1 MFILCIEI
9 LLIKIELEEGGEI
22 KSCNFSQQLREL
34 YSLESMLNE
43 VYADDLTIMFKWDQ
57 NGLKCI
63 LRILREFE
71 TVSGLKINVNKT
83 QLMVTGGDGERI
95 GSQIEGIK
103 VVNSIEV
110 LGVHIDRKLVNL
122 DLNWEKI
129 LRKMVNQSNYWKL
142 FRLSI
147 SGRVMI
153 AKTYMIS
160 QATYLMGAL
169 PVNDDIL
176 DRMNEII
183 IEFVNGRERKIARDR
198 WFKTRELGGYGI
210 TNMKV
215 MNLCIKASWIR
226 RWYMNNGVPDY
237 SEVRALKGNKNE
249 PDCINMDE
257 INKEG
262 WKCLGEIMLK
272 WIEYKS
278 VFYKVGKN
286 VLAAKVFRNE
296 TLLDEGRSGTVKV
309 MGRAREQELDV
320 RLRALTLRDFLGN
333 NYVLKDKNSIDLLL
347 GTRTTFVEFFRL
359 RTEINRLKENMEIRG
374 KLSRRLKT
382 IFTSKRRGRW

>member
-1 MFILCIEI
+1 
-9 LLIKIELEEGGEI
+9 
-22 KSCNFSQQLREL
+22 
-34 YSLESMLNE
+34 MLAM
-43 VYADDLTIMFKWDQ
+43 YDDPKWDQ

-198 WFKTRELGGYGI
+198 WFKTREMGGYGI
-210 TNMKV
+210 TDMKV

-278 VFYKVGKN
+278 VGKT
-286 VLAAKVFRNE
+286 FW
-296 TLLDEGRSGTVKV
+296 
-309 MGRAREQELDV
+309 Q
-320 RLRALTLRDFLGN
+320 
-333 NYVLKDKNSIDLLL
+333 LKCLEM
-347 GTRTTFVEFFRL
+347 RH
-359 RTEINRLKENMEIRG
+359 
-374 KLSRRLKT
+374 
-382 IFTSKRRGRW
+382 

>member
-1 MFILCIEI
+1 MGEEIGGKINIQRGTPQGDRASPYLFILCIEI
-9 LLIKIELEEGGEI
+9 LLIRIESEEGEGI
-22 KSCNFSQQLREL
+22 KGCNFSQQLRES
-34 YSLESMLNE
+34 YNLESMLNE
-43 VYADDLTIMFKWDQ
+43 AYADDLTIMFKRDQ
-57 NGLKCI
+57 IGLKCI

-103 VVNSIEV
+103 VVNSTEV

-142 FRLSI
+142 FI

-226 RWYMNNGVPDY
+226 RWYMN
-237 SEVRALKGNKNE
+237 
-249 PDCINMDE
+249 
-257 INKEG
+257 
-262 WKCLGEIMLK
+262 
-272 WIEYKS
+272 IEQWS
-278 VFYKVGKN
+278 
-286 VLAAKVFRNE
+286 
-296 TLLDEGRSGTVKV
+296 T
-309 MGRAREQELDV
+309 
-320 RLRALTLRDFLGN
+320 
-333 NYVLKDKNSIDLLL
+333 
-347 GTRTTFVEFFRL
+347 
-359 RTEINRLKENMEIRG
+359 
-374 KLSRRLKT
+374 
-382 IFTSKRRGRW
+382 